1 MASVSRTEENT
12 GSELVGFNVP
22 INTLQVISETSLSS
36 QPSAPVLTT
45 PNKNNQATEHTNN
58 IKITQPKKSP

>member
-1 MASVSRTEENT
+1 MVVSEW
-12 GSELVGFNVP
+12 VGFNVH

-36 QPSAPVLTT
+36 QSLALVYWL

-58 IKITQPKKSP
+58 IKITQPKKKSP